1 MMSTGFFFVQRA
13 VKQNVSSVG
22 IQKILLNKFS
32 AQAVAVITMVGVWS
46 HLLIWHLLSGWA
58 GSVQIV
64 KSVRV
69 AGLLLS

>member
-1 MMSTGFFFVQRA
+1 MSTGFFFVQRA

-46 HLLIWHLLSGWA
+46 HLLI
-58 GSVQIV
+58 
-64 KSVRV
+64 
-69 AGLLLS
+69 